1 MPISKTK
8 FWEGFQNSCVDII
21 DQQKGF
27 PLSYSYSI
35 SVFSSL
41 QQPGILS
48 LPNYDESACWTG
60 ADRVCALVSNLLAA
74 LSSPPPPPCL
84 GCWKAVIDE
93 STVGEGGWKMLRPC
107 GAPLKGDTQ
116 THTWRHTH
124 LCKNT
129 NNVLQGCQLSEP
141 PLSWLTE
148 SPTYTRSPPF
158 TIVLWWS
165 AGRMLPGC

>member
-48 LPNYDESACWTG
+48 LPNYDESAAG
-60 ADRVCALVSNLLAA
+60 LEPIKSV
-74 LSSPPPPPCL
+74 LSFLIS
-84 GCWKAVIDE
+84 
-93 STVGEGGWKMLRPC
+93 
-107 GAPLKGDTQ
+107 
-116 THTWRHTH
+116 
-124 LCKNT
+124 
-129 NNVLQGCQLSEP
+129 
-141 PLSWLTE
+141 
-148 SPTYTRSPPF
+148 
-158 TIVLWWS
+158 
-165 AGRMLPGC
+165 